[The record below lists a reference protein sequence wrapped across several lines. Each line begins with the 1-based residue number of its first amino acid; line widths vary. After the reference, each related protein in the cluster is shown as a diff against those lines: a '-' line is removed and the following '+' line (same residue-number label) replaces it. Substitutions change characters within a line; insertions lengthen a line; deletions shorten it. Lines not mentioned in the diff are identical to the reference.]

1 MWDYMIESA
10 IYGFVAAIL
19 IIAITFMVIMLTS
32 RFAKAGYGIMY
43 GSLFIK
49 MVTLSAFTLAVKPHL
64 GDAIIYAAIILIS
77 IMFSNVYLIIKI
89 KQWEN

>member
-1 MWDYMIESA
+1 MIASA

-19 IIAITFMVIMLTS
+19 VLAITFMVVMLTS
-32 RFAKAGYGIMY
+32 RFSKAGHGIMY

-49 MVTLSAFTLAVKPHL
+49 MITLSAFTLAVKPYL
-64 GDAIIYAAIILIS
+64 SDAIIYATIVLIS

-89 KQWEN
+89 KQ

>member
-1 MWDYMIESA
+1 MIESA
-10 IYGFVAAIL
+10 VYGFVAAIL
-19 IIAITFMVIMLTS
+19 VLAITFMVIMLTS
-32 RFAKAGYGIMY
+32 RFSKAGYGIMY

-64 GDAIIYAAIILIS
+64 SDAIIYAAIVLIS

-89 KQWEN
+89 KE

>member
-1 MWDYMIESA
+1 MIASA
-10 IYGFVAAIL
+10 VYGFVAATLIL
-19 IIAITFMVIMLTS
+19 AITFMVVMLAS

-49 MVTLSAFTLAVKPHL
+49 MITLSAFTLAVKPYL
-64 GDAIIYAAIILIS
+64 GDAIIYAAIVLIS

-89 KQWEN
+89 KQ

>member
-1 MWDYMIESA
+1 MIVSA
-10 IYGFVAAIL
+10 VYGFVAAIL
-19 IIAITFMVIMLTS
+19 VIAITFMVVMLTS

-49 MVTLSAFTLAVKPHL
+49 MVTLSAFTLAVKPYL
-64 GDAIIYAAIILIS
+64 GDAIIYASIVLIS

-89 KQWEN
+89 KK

>member
-1 MWDYMIESA
+1 MIASA
-10 IYGFVAAIL
+10 VYGFVAATL
-19 IIAITFMVIMLTS
+19 VLAITFMVVMLTS

-49 MVTLSAFTLAVKPHL
+49 MVTLSAFTLAVKPYL
-64 GDAIIYAAIILIS
+64 DDAIIYAAIILIS

-89 KQWEN
+89 KQ

>member
-1 MWDYMIESA
+1 MIASA
-10 IYGFVAAIL
+10 VYGFVAAIL
-19 IIAITFMVIMLTS
+19 VLAITFMVIMLTS

-49 MVTLSAFTLAVKPHL
+49 MVTLCGFTLAVKPYL
-64 GDAIIYAAIILIS
+64 SDAIIYAAIVLIS

-89 KQWEN
+89 KG

>member
-1 MWDYMIESA
+1 MIASA
-10 IYGFVAAIL
+10 VYGFVAAIL
-19 IIAITFMVIMLTS
+19 VLVITFMVIILTS

-49 MVTLSAFTLAVKPHL
+49 MVTLSAFTLAVKPYL
-64 GDAIIYAAIILIS
+64 GDAIIYAAIVLIS

-89 KQWEN
+89 KQ